1 MLRPFLQGLTGVELF
16 GIISMLIFFTFFVVM
31 VVHTIRIN
39 KEEAAGYGRL
49 PLEDEQNI
57 NSNQEIK

>member
-16 GIISMLIFFTFFVVM
+16 GIVSMLIFFIFFVVM
-31 VVHTIRIN
+31 VIHTITIN
-39 KEEAAGYGRL
+39 KEEAEGYGRL

-57 NSNQEIK
+57 TSNQEIK